1 MIDSIKIT
9 VESKDLEAGKA
20 KMLVDLIKDH
30 KQLKFYQEVDCNENS
45 KDSDLISSLE
55 QTIKPTYDKMNLTEE
70 LIDLTK

>member
-20 KMLVDLIKDH
+20 KMLLDLIKDH

-55 QTIKPTYDKMNLTEE
+55 QTIKPTYDKMNLTKE
-70 LIDLTK
+70 LVDLTK

>member
-9 VESKDLEAGKA
+9 VESKDLETGKA
-20 KMLVDLIKDH
+20 KMLVDLIKEH

-45 KDSDLISSLE
+45 KNSDLISNLE
-55 QTIKPTYDKMNLTEE
+55 QLVNPTYDKMNLTEE

>member
-30 KQLKFYQEVDCNENS
+30 KQLKFYQEVDCNKNS
-45 KDSDLISSLE
+45 KDSDLNEFNKRINRLNVINNG
-55 QTIKPTYDKMNLTEE
+55 TNTRKL
-70 LIDLTK
+70 

>member
-9 VESKDLEAGKA
+9 VESKDLETGKA
-20 KMLVDLIKDH
+20 KMLVDLIKEH

-45 KDSDLISSLE
+45 KNSDLISNLE
-55 QTIKPTYDKMNLTEE
+55 QLVKPTYDKMNLTEE

>member
-45 KDSDLISSLE
+45 ENSDLISSLE
-55 QTIKPTYDKMNLTEE
+55 ETIKPTYDKMNLTKE
-70 LIDLTK
+70 LIDLTE

>member
-30 KQLKFYQEVDCNENS
+30 KQLKFYQEVDCNKNS
-45 KDSDLISSLE
+45 KNSALISSLE
-55 QTIKPTYDKMNLTEE
+55 QTIKPTYDKMNLTKE
-70 LIDLTK
+70 LIDLT

>member
-20 KMLVDLIKDH
+20 KMLLDLIKDH